1 MRGWRIYQGEDAM
14 KMISML
20 MLGAMV
26 AGAVTGAGTDTAA
39 GATVASS
46 AKRTVS
52 LVGPRCDAAEQRRVS
67 NRFRPRWEAV
77 HAGRLQ
83 RIDPLPRLLEDCG
96 WHPGSDSRRVSYQI
110 SPHSGRTIA
119 VVGNIWTPPRGPY
132 DPSRERECRPDHLP
146 GKRTDARVVAQPGAG
161 VTPRSNSERPVRPDR
176 FELERPAAMPG

>member
-52 LVGPRCDAAEQRRVS
+52 LVGPPLVMRLNSDEFRIAFGLDGKQCMPAGCSGSILYRVY
-67 NRFRPRWEAV
+67 WKTAD
-77 HAGRLQ
+77 GT
-83 RIDPLPRLLEDCG
+83 
-96 WHPGSDSRRVSYQI
+96 PGSDSRRVSYQI

-119 VVGNIWTPPRGPY
+119 VDRQYLDTAEGAHT
-132 DPSRERECRPDHLP
+132 
-146 GKRTDARVVAQPGAG
+146 TQVVN
-161 VTPRSNSERPVRPDR
+161 VNVDR
-176 FELERPAAMPG
+176 ITCQESALTQGS